1 MVVYSEVVRMLSDS
15 ESVLHCKLKG
25 RFQGLYCLSRF
36 VGLYKKKQSDQA
48 KVSKMQDKLHP
59 STFYHSLSRTQGRRG
74 VGAYSSYLRAT
85 AKTKAKEVKERA

>member
-1 MVVYSEVVRMLSDS
+1 MLSDS

-25 RFQGLYCLSRF
+25 GFQGLHCLSRF
-36 VGLYKKKQSDQA
+36 VGLYKKKQSDQT

-59 STFYHSLSRTQGRRG
+59 CIFYHILSRTQG

-85 AKTKAKEVKERA
+85 AKTEANN